1 MIRALVRGRRGVAVL
16 AAFLAAAGAAAAA
29 LPRFGIEAGTHVL
42 LDERDPDLAYYNR
55 SRVLWGYDEY
65 AIVCARRADWFTPES
80 VRALAEMAADLGRVP
95 HVKSV
100 TSILTVPL
108 LRNRP
113 SPLGIPVPVFLTDPK
128 VDLEAARR
136 ELLAHTQAAG
146 NLISADGRDVSLLAH
161 LDIPE
166 SILRLD
172 TEWADAQARRDR
184 ARVTEL
190 EGPYRTALAELRER
204 REAMVRGLRKMAAGW
219 GPPRL
224 EEPVRL
230 SGIPVINVNLL
241 EHVEA
246 DLKVFG
252 AVSLALFTLAFAATY
267 RRIRWTALP
276 IATCLLPVMFV
287 LGAMAAAGWKVTVI
301 TSNLPVLLFVLLLP
315 YTVYVIE
322 RYRERRGLRP
332 GESHEDA
339 VAAAAGDVWTP
350 CLYSAAT
357 TMAGFASLLTSGI
370 NPVRTFGLMMT
381 AGMAVGLATV
391 FLVLPAAAAP
401 LGAADGAAPEAARGP
416 RGIVRLLAEATLRMP
431 GAVAAGGLAL
441 LLLGAWGATRIRVE
455 TKFIDYFRPSSEVY
469 RGLEYIDTR
478 MGGTTPLEVVLT
490 APSPGFFR
498 TAEGVEA
505 LGAAAAYFERVPE
518 AGNVRSLKT
527 LLDEARKALPRLTA
541 EQLAGIK
548 AAQEQ
553 LREFVDPEFRVAR
566 VLVRFRETAP
576 TLHRRR
582 ILDGLRAH
590 LAAEPRLRDL
600 DPRVTGVFLLYSNM
614 LQTLLSSQRDTFFMV
629 VAAICAMLLALFRS
643 PALAGAVIVPQ
654 VLPVVTC
661 LGVMGWTGVPLD
673 LVTVMIA
680 SIAMGVGIDSAIQYT
695 VRYRAELRA
704 AGGDR
709 REAVRRA
716 HATVGRAIWIA
727 TSIVVV
733 GFVLLSLSR
742 FVPTAYFGIFTAL
755 AMVMGQVA
763 SLSLLPALFLLLRMP
778 RERTGR

>member
-1 MIRALVRGRRGVAVL
+1 MIRALVRGRRGAVL
-16 AAFLAAAGAAAAA
+16 SAAFLAAAAAAAA
-29 LPRFGIEAGTHVL
+29 MLPRFGIEAGTNVL
-42 LDERDPDLAYYNR
+42 LDERDPDLGYYNR

-65 AIVCARRADWFTPES
+65 AIVCARRDDWFTPES
-80 VRALAEMAADLGRVP
+80 VRLLSELASELGRAP
-95 HVKSV
+95 YVKSV

-113 SPLGIPVPVFLTDPK
+113 SPLGIPLPLFLADPK
-128 VDLEAARR
+128 TDLEAARR

-166 SILRLD
+166 SILKLD

-184 ARVTEL
+184 ARVAEL
-190 EGPYRTALAELRER
+190 EGPYREALAELRAR
-204 REAMVRGLRKMAAGW
+204 REAMVRGLRQVAASW

-224 EEPVRL
+224 NEPVRL
-230 SGIPVINVNLL
+230 SGIPIININLL
-241 EHVEA
+241 EHVAA
-246 DLKVFG
+246 DLKIFG
-252 AVSLALFTLAFAATY
+252 VVSLSLFTLAFAATY

-276 IATCLLPVMFV
+276 IVTCLLPVTFV
-287 LGAMAAAGWKVTVI
+287 LGALTAAGGKLTVI

-315 YTVYVIE
+315 YTVYIIE
-322 RYRERRGLRP
+322 RTRERRNLFP
-332 GESHEDA
+332 QESPADA
-339 VAAAAGDVWTP
+339 VAGAAGDMWTP

-370 NPVRTFGLMMT
+370 QPVRAFGLSMT
-381 AGMAVGLATV
+381 AGMAVGLVTV
-391 FLVLPAAAAP
+391 FFFLPAAAAP
-401 LGAADGAAPEAARGP
+401 FGPAGGAAAGTARGP
-416 RGIVRLLAEATLRMP
+416 RGIVRLLAQAALGAP

-441 LLLGAWGATRIRVE
+441 LGLGIWGATRIRVE

-490 APSPGFFR
+490 APQPGFFR
-498 TAEGVEA
+498 TSEGVEA
-505 LGAAAAYFERVPE
+505 LAAAADYFARVPE

-527 LLDEARKALPRLTA
+527 LFDEARKALPRLTV

-548 AAQEQ
+548 AAREQ
-553 LREFVDPEFRVAR
+553 LREFVDAEFRTAR
-566 VLVRFRETAP
+566 VLVRFRETSP
-576 TLHRRR
+576 TLHRKR
-582 ILDGLRAH
+582 ILDGLREH
-590 LAAEPRLRDL
+590 LASEPRLRDL
-600 DPRVTGVFLLYSNM
+600 QPRVTGVFLLYSNM
-614 LQTLLSSQRDTFFMV
+614 LQTLLQSQRDTFLMV
-629 VAAICAMLLALFRS
+629 VAAIYAMLLVLFRS
-643 PALAGAVIVPQ
+643 PALAAVVLIPQ

-680 SIAMGVGIDSAIQYT
+680 SIAMGVGIDSAIQYA
-695 VRYRAELRA
+695 VRYRTELRA
-704 AGGDR
+704 AGGNR

-727 TSIVVV
+727 TSIVVA
-733 GFVLLSLSR
+733 GFILLSLSR

-755 AMVMGQVA
+755 AMMMGQVA

-778 RERTGR
+778 PEKTER

>member
-1 MIRALVRGRRGVAVL
+1 MIRALVGGRRGAAVL
-16 AAFLAAAGAAAAA
+16 AAFLAAGAAAAA
-29 LPRFGIEAGTHVL
+29 VLPRFGIEAGTHVL

-65 AIVCARRADWFTPES
+65 AIVCARKADWFTPES
-80 VRALAEMAADLGRVP
+80 VRLLSELAAELGRVP

-108 LRNRP
+108 LRNRA
-113 SPLGIPVPVFLTDPK
+113 SPFGLPVPVLLTDPK
-128 VDLEAARR
+128 ADLEAARR
-136 ELLAHTQAAG
+136 ELLNHTQAAG

-166 SILRLD
+166 SILALD
-172 TEWADAQARRDR
+172 TQWADAQARRDR
-184 ARVTEL
+184 ARLAEL
-190 EGPYRTALAELRER
+190 EGPYRAALAELRAR
-204 REAMVRGLRKMAAGW
+204 REAMVRGLREVAAAW

-224 EEPVRL
+224 DEPVRL
-230 SGIPVINVNLL
+230 SGIPIININLL
-241 EHVEA
+241 EHVAA

-252 AVSLALFTLAFAATY
+252 AVSLTLFLLAFAVTY
-267 RRIRWTALP
+267 RKVRWVALP
-276 IATCLLPVMFV
+276 ILTCLLPVTFV
-287 LGAMAAAGWKVTVI
+287 LGAMAAAGEKVTVI

-322 RYRERRGLRP
+322 RYRERRGLFPREP
-332 GESHEDA
+332 HPDA
-339 VAAAAGDVWTP
+339 MAAAAGDVWTP

-370 NPVRTFGLMMT
+370 RPVRTFGLMMT
-381 AGMAVGLATV
+381 IGMAIGLVTV
-391 FLVLPAAAAP
+391 LVFLPAAAAP
-401 LGAADGAAPEAARGP
+401 FGASRETGPPAASGP
-416 RGIVRLLAEATLRMP
+416 RGVVRLLAASALRAP
-431 GAVAAGGLAL
+431 GLVVAAGLAL
-441 LLLGAWGATRIRVE
+441 LGLGLAGAARIRVE

-478 MGGTTPLEVVLT
+478 MGGTTPLEVVLE
-490 APSPGFFR
+490 APAPGFFR
-498 TAEGVEA
+498 TPEGVEA
-505 LGAAAAYFERVPE
+505 LAAAGSYFERVPE

-527 LLDEARKALPRLTA
+527 LLDEARKALPRLTV

-548 AAQEQ
+548 AAREQ
-553 LREFVDPEFRVAR
+553 VREFVDPEFRVAR

-576 TLHRRR
+576 TLHRRK
-582 ILDGLRAH
+582 ILEGLQAH
-590 LAAEPRLRDL
+590 LAAQPGLRNL
-600 DPRVTGVFLLYSNM
+600 EPRVTGVFLLYSNM
-614 LQTLLSSQRDTFFMV
+614 LQTLLKSQRDTFLMV
-629 VAAICAMLLALFRS
+629 VAAIYAMLLILFRS
-643 PALAGAVIVPQ
+643 PALAAVVLVPQ

-680 SIAMGVGIDSAIQYT
+680 SIAMGVGIDSAIQYA

-704 AGGDR
+704 AGADR

-727 TSIVVV
+727 TSIVVA

-742 FVPTAYFGIFTAL
+742 FVPTAYFGVFTAL
-755 AMVMGQVA
+755 AMVMGQGA

-778 RERTGR
+778 RS

>member
-1 MIRALVRGRRGVAVL
+1 MIRALVGGRRGAAVL
-16 AAFLAAAGAAAAA
+16 GGFLVAAAAAAAA

-65 AIVCARRADWFTPES
+65 AIVCARKADWFTPES
-80 VRALAEMAADLGRVP
+80 VRLLSELAAELGRVP

-113 SPLGIPVPVFLTDPK
+113 SPFGLPVPVLLTDPK
-128 VDLEAARR
+128 ADLEAARR
-136 ELLAHTQAAG
+136 ELLGHTQAAG

-166 SILRLD
+166 SILALD
-172 TEWADAQARRDR
+172 TQWADAQARRDR
-184 ARVTEL
+184 ARIAEL
-190 EGPYRTALAELRER
+190 EGPYRAALAELRAR
-204 REAMVRGLRKMAAGW
+204 REAMVRGLREVAAAW

-224 EEPVRL
+224 DEPVRL
-230 SGIPVINVNLL
+230 SGIPIININLL
-241 EHVEA
+241 EHVAA

-267 RRIRWTALP
+267 RKVRWTALP
-276 IATCLLPVMFV
+276 ILTCLLPVAFI
-287 LGAMAAAGWKVTVI
+287 LGAMAAAGEKVTVI

-315 YTVYVIE
+315 YTVYVLE
-322 RYRERRGLRP
+322 RYRERRGLFP
-332 GESHEDA
+332 SEPHVDA
-339 VAAAAGDVWTP
+339 VTAAAGDAWTP

-370 NPVRTFGLMMT
+370 HPVRTFGLMM
-381 AGMAVGLATV
+381 AIGMAVGLGTV
-391 FLVLPAAAAP
+391 FLFLPAAAAP
-401 LGAADGAAPEAARGP
+401 LGASGETGPPSAWGP
-416 RGIVRLLAEATLRMP
+416 RGVVRLLAASALRAP
-431 GAVAAGGLAL
+431 GAVVAVGLT
-441 LLLGAWGATRIRVE
+441 LLGLGLWGAARIRVE

-478 MGGTTPLEVVLT
+478 MGGTTPLEVVLE
-490 APSPGFFR
+490 APAPGFFR
-498 TAEGVEA
+498 TPEGVEA
-505 LGAAAAYFERVPE
+505 LAAAASYFERVPE

-527 LLDEARKALPRLTA
+527 LLDEARKALPRLTV

-548 AAQEQ
+548 AAREQ
-553 LREFVDPEFRVAR
+553 LREFVDSEFRVAR

-590 LAAEPRLRDL
+590 LAAEPRLGNL
-600 DPRVTGVFLLYSNM
+600 EPRVTGIFLLYSNM
-614 LQTLLSSQRDTFFMV
+614 LQALLKSQRDTFLMV
-629 VAAICAMLLALFRS
+629 VAAIYAMLLALFRS
-643 PALAGAVIVPQ
+643 PALAAVVLVPQ

-680 SIAMGVGIDSAIQYT
+680 SIAMGVGIDSAIQYA

-727 TSIVVV
+727 TSIVVA
-733 GFVLLSLSR
+733 GFILLSLSR

-755 AMVMGQVA
+755 AMVMGQAA

-778 RERTGR
+778 RS